1 MASGLLEPSYFAAAS
16 CGNLDAKESLML
28 MKTKWLLAALMVMVC
43 GTIQAAEEP
52 KPVVKSDAVKAIE
65 LTVGEAAPAFKSSDD
80 RGQAG
85 DSAAHVGKNYLVVY
99 FYPADFT
106 GGCGKQA
113 ETFRDTMSQFTELG
127 ITVIGVSGD
136 AVKTH
141 QLFKEALRL
150 NYTLLADESGEVAD
164 KFGVP
169 KSPGGLVMPYGP
181 DRKPLLNEAGER
193 FRIERQATFARWTFL
208 IGKDGKL
215 LYKNAKVNPAND
227 AKQILEFVRNEQTI
241 AEIKNR
247 GGQVEV
253 DENSPIRAATA
264 VQMVGCR
271 FKDEDFVWLAS
282 LPLLRTVRL
291 GHGITDAGLVHVAGL
306 KRVETLTMPGAPI
319 KGSGLSHLSGLTKL
333 RTLDLEGTQVN
344 DASLVHLQGL
354 KELQSLNLGG
364 TLITGRGLEHLKDMT
379 SLESLNLD
387 YPDEALNDEAIALLK
402 GLTKL
407 KTLILSESSLTDASL
422 EIFKA
427 LTNLETLNVE
437 GTNVTDAGVADFEK
451 ALPKV
456 KLMR

>member
-1 MASGLLEPSYFAAAS
+1 MIVKNG
-16 CGNLDAKESLML
+16 
-28 MKTKWLLAALMVMVC
+28 WLLAALMLMAC
-43 GTIQAAEEP
+43 GNIGAAEEP
-52 KPVVKSDAVKAIE
+52 KPEAPASGPA
-65 LTVGEAAPAFKSSDD
+65 VGEAVQIFKSSDD
-80 RGQAG
+80 RGEAW
-85 DSAAHVGKNYLVVY
+85 DSAEHVGKNYLVVY

-113 ETFRDTMSQFTELG
+113 ETFRDSMSQFTELG

-141 QLFKEALRL
+141 QLFKEALKL

-193 FRIERQATFARWTFL
+193 FRVERQATFARWTFL
-208 IGKDGKL
+208 IGRDGKL
-215 LYKNAKVNPAND
+215 LYKNTKVNPAND
-227 AKQILEFVRNEQTI
+227 ARQIVEFIRNEQTI
-241 AEIKNR
+241 AEIRKL

-253 DENSPIRAATA
+253 DEASPIRAAIS

-271 FKDEDFVWLAS
+271 YKDEDHVWLAS

-291 GHGITDAGLVHVAGL
+291 GHSITDAGLVHVAGL
-306 KRVETLTMPGAPI
+306 NLIETLTLPGAPI
-319 KGSGLSHLSGLTKL
+319 KGFGLSQLSGLTKL
-333 RTLDLEGTQVN
+333 RTLDLESTQIS
-344 DASLVHLQGL
+344 DASLVYLQGF
-354 KELQSLNLGG
+354 KELQTLNLGS
-364 TLITGRGLEHLKDMT
+364 TPITGRGLQHLSEMT
-379 SLESLNLD
+379 SIESLNLD
-387 YPDEALNDEAIALLK
+387 FTDESLTDDAIKQLK

-407 KTLILSESSLTDASL
+407 KTLVLSNSSVTDAGL
-422 EIFKA
+422 ETLKA

-437 GTNVTDAGVADFEK
+437 GTFVTDAGVADFQK

-456 KLMR
+456 KVMR